1 MRARHPDQLTPEH
14 LLVRGTSALGLEL
27 TSGQLLAFRLY
38 GEELARWSARMNLT
52 ALREPE
58 EIVREGF
65 LDSLACLHFVPTE
78 ACRVLDIGSGTGFP
92 SIPLKLVRPA
102 LEVTLLEASRKK
114 TSFLRHIVRILDLQ
128 GARVV
133 QRRAEDLADDP
144 AEQGKYDLAFA
155 RAVASPPEQ
164 IQLAAPFLRPGGLFL
179 AQVGLGTTWAE
190 SGIGTSGNS
199 FEVTGEFVLP
209 PSLGRSDRRVL
220 RLQRL
225 QERTD
230 AECFT

>member
-1 MRARHPDQLTPEH
+1 MRARHPEQLTPEH
-14 LLVRGTSALGLEL
+14 LLVRGASALGLEL

-38 GEELARWSARMNLT
+38 GEELARWSARTNLT

-65 LDSLACLHFVPTE
+65 LDSLACLHFVPSET
-78 ACRVLDIGSGTGFP
+78 CRALDIGPGAGFP
-92 SIPLKLVRPA
+92 SIPLKLIRPG

-114 TSFLRHIVRILDLQ
+114 TSFLRHILRILDLQ

-133 QRRAEDLADDP
+133 QGRAQDLAADP
-144 AEQGKYDLAFA
+144 AEKMKYDLAFA
-155 RAVASPPEQ
+155 RAVASLPEQ
-164 IQLAAPFLRPGGLFL
+164 VQLAAPFLRPGGLFL
-179 AQVGLGTTWAE
+179 AQVSVATTWGG
-190 SGIGTSGNS
+190 SGIGLTGRS

-225 QERTD
+225 QGPTD
-230 AECFT
+230 AQRFT